1 MLPMIEKLRNCFD
14 EMVVYKD
21 LKKSN
26 FFSALSLPSF
36 MRDWLLK
43 RFEDENGNFDS
54 DELMRFVRTYL
65 PRKDDWTAIKNQVI
79 IEHERVKFLAKVSID
94 IDIKTAE
101 ISFALPDFGLPGR
114 DTIIEDSV
122 WQTCKDDLVRGRET
136 WGMIEIGYRP
146 PDNYDVGA
154 QKNKTSNRGK
164 IKLTAFKT
172 FCPYTIDVDY
182 YKEARREFSTSE
194 WIDVLLGAVDY
205 NASGYLK
212 KTKNADDR
220 INSVEPEE
228 KKLTMLTRLLP
239 FVEKRLNLI
248 ELAPK
253 GTGKSYLFGRVSRF
267 GWLSSGG
274 IMSRAKMFYDQNKQ
288 AVGLVL
294 GNDFI
299 TLDEVQTI
307 SFTDADEMRAALKGY
322 LESGIFTVGNY
333 EGTADAGVIL
343 CGNIKKETMDA
354 DGYSNMFEE
363 LPSVFH
369 ESALIE
375 RFHGFIKG
383 WNIPRM
389 NDDLKIAGWALNSEY
404 FCSILH
410 ELRED
415 MGYRTV
421 VDELIEV
428 PEAAD
433 TRDTEAVKRIAT
445 AYLKLLFPNVRE
457 PDDITTREFKRYC
470 LDRARKMRDTIKY
483 QLGKLDDEYRGKDIP
498 VFSVRSDPDEQ
509 ER

>member
-1 MLPMIEKLRNCFD
+1 MIEKLRNCFD

-43 RFEDENGNFDS
+43 KFEDENGHFDS
-54 DELMRFVRTYL
+54 EELVRFVRTYL
-65 PRKDDWTAIKNQVI
+65 PRKDDWTAIKNKVI
-79 IEHERVKFLAKVSID
+79 IENERVKFLAKVSVD
-94 IDIKTAE
+94 IDIKTGE
-101 ISFALPDFGLPGR
+101 VSFSLPDFGLASK
-114 DTIIEDSV
+114 DSIIEDIV
-122 WQTCKDDLVRGRET
+122 WNSCKEDLIRGRET

-146 PDNYDVGA
+146 SDDHSFESSR
-154 QKNKTSNRGK
+154 NKAKGPNRGK
-164 IKLTAFKT
+164 IKLTAFKS
-172 FCPYTIDVDY
+172 FCPYTIDIDY
-182 YKEARREFSTSE
+182 YKDARREFSTSE
-194 WIDVLLGAVDY
+194 WLDVLLGAVDY
-205 NASGYLK
+205 NSNGYLG
-212 KTKNADDR
+212 D
-220 INSVEPEE
+220 EE

-239 FVEKRLNLI
+239 FAEKRLNLI

-274 IMSRAKMFYDQNKQ
+274 VMSRAKMFYDQNKRKE
-288 AVGLVL
+288 GLVS

-307 SFTDADEMRAALKGY
+307 SFTDVDEMRAALKGY

-363 LPSVFH
+363 LPAVFH

-389 NDDLKIAGWALNSEY
+389 NDDLKISGWALNSEY

-410 ELRED
+410 ELRDD
-415 MGYRTV
+415 MSYRAI

-445 AYLKLLFPNVRE
+445 AYSKLLFPNVRE
-457 PDDITTREFKRYC
+457 PGDISAREFKRYC

-483 QLGKLDDEYRGKDIP
+483 QLGVLDVEYRGKDIP
-498 VFSVRSDPDEQ
+498 VFSVRPVPDMQ
-509 ER
+509 DG

>member
-1 MLPMIEKLRNCFD
+1 MIEKLRNCFG

-43 RFEDENGNFDS
+43 KFENENGHFDS
-54 DELMRFVRTYL
+54 DELARFMRTYL
-65 PRKDDWTAIKNQVI
+65 PHKEDWTAIKNRVI
-79 IEHERVKFLAKVSID
+79 IENERVKFLAKVSVD
-94 IDIKTAE
+94 IDIKTGE
-101 ISFALPDFGLPGR
+101 VSFSLPDFGLASK
-114 DTIIEDSV
+114 DTIIEDYV
-122 WQTCKDDLVRGRET
+122 WDSCKEDLVRGRET
-136 WGMIEIGYRP
+136 WGVIEIGYRP
-146 PDNYDVGA
+146 PNGYDLGFS
-154 QKNKTSNRGK
+154 QNKTKGANKGK
-164 IKLTAFKT
+164 IKLTYFKR
-172 FCPYTIDVDY
+172 FCPYIIDVDY
-182 YKEARREFSTSE
+182 YKDARREFNISE

-205 NASGYLK
+205 NASGYLG
-212 KTKNADDR
+212 D
-220 INSVEPEE
+220 EE

-274 IMSRAKMFYDQNKQ
+274 VMSRAKMFYDQNKRQ
-288 AVGLVL
+288 EGLIA
-294 GNDFI
+294 GNDFVV
-299 TLDEVQTI
+299 LDEVQTI
-307 SFTDADEMRAALKGY
+307 SFTDVDEMRAALKGY
-322 LESGIFTVGNY
+322 LESGVFTVGNY
-333 EGTADAGVIL
+333 EGIADAGVIL
-343 CGNIKKETMDA
+343 CGNLKKETMDS

-363 LPSVFH
+363 LPAVFH

-389 NDDLKIAGWALNSEY
+389 NDDLKVSGWALNSEY

-415 MGYRTV
+415 MSYRAI
-421 VDELIEV
+421 VDEFIEV

-445 AYLKLLFPNVRE
+445 AYLKLLFPNVRQ
-457 PDDITTREFKRYC
+457 PSDITAREFKRYC

-483 QLGKLDDEYRGKDIP
+483 QLGILDEEYRGKDMP
-498 VFSVRSDPDEQ
+498 TFSVKSDPEIQ
-509 ER
+509 E

>member
-1 MLPMIEKLRNCFD
+1 MIEKLRSCFD

-43 RFEDENGNFDS
+43 KFEDENGHFDS
-54 DELMRFVRTYL
+54 DELVRFVRTYL
-65 PRKDDWTAIKNQVI
+65 PRKDDWTAIKNQVV
-79 IEHERVKFLAKVSID
+79 IEHERVKFLAKVSVD
-94 IDIKTAE
+94 IDIRTGE
-101 ISFALPDFGLPGR
+101 VSFALPDFGLTSK

-122 WQTCKDDLVRGRET
+122 WQNCKDDLVRGRET
-136 WGMIEIGYRP
+136 WGMVEIGYRL
-146 PDNYDVGA
+146 PDNYGVDF
-154 QKNKTSNRGK
+154 QKNKAKGANRGK

-172 FCPYTIDVDY
+172 FCPYTIDIDY
-182 YKEARREFSTSE
+182 YKEARREFTTAE
-194 WIDVLLGAVDY
+194 WFDVLLGAVDY
-205 NASGYLK
+205 NAIGYLG
-212 KTKNADDR
+212 D
-220 INSVEPEE
+220 EE

-274 IMSRAKMFYDQNKQ
+274 VMSRAKMFYDQNKR
-288 AVGLVL
+288 VEGLVS

-307 SFTDADEMRAALKGY
+307 SFTDVNEMRAALKGY

-333 EGTADAGVIL
+333 EGTAEAGVIL
-343 CGNIKKETMDA
+343 CGNIKKETMDE
-354 DGYSNMFEE
+354 DGFGNMFEE
-363 LPSVFH
+363 LPPVFH

-404 FCSILH
+404 FCSIMH
-410 ELRED
+410 ELRDD
-415 MGYRTV
+415 MSYRTI

-433 TRDTEAVKRIAT
+433 TRDTEAVKRIST
-445 AYLKLLFPNVRE
+445 AYLKLLFPQVRSA
-457 PDDITTREFKRYC
+457 DDITAREFKRYC
-470 LDRARKMRDTIKY
+470 FDRARKMRDTIKY
-483 QLGKLDDEYRGKDIP
+483 QLGILDVEYRGKDIP
-498 VFSVRSDPDEQ
+498 AFRVRSDSE
-509 ER
+509 EVG

>member
-1 MLPMIEKLRNCFD
+1 MSCDDKLRDCFD

-26 FFSALSLPSF
+26 FFSSLSLPSF

-43 RFEDENGNFDS
+43 KFEDDNGNFETE
-54 DELMRFVRTYL
+54 ELVQFVRTYL
-65 PRKDDWTAIKNQVI
+65 PRKDDWTAMKNMII
-79 IEHERVKFLAKVSID
+79 IEREHVKFLAKISVD
-94 IDIKTAE
+94 IDIKTGE
-101 ISFALPDFGLPGR
+101 VSFALPDFGL
-114 DTIIEDSV
+114 ISKDSFVESNV
-122 WQTCKDDLVRGRET
+122 WDLCKDDLVRGRET
-136 WGMIEIGYRP
+136 WGMVELGYRE
-146 PDNYDVGA
+146 PDEEL
-154 QKNKTSNRGK
+154 KLKGK
-164 IKLTAFKT
+164 IKLINFKT
-172 FCPYTIDVDY
+172 FCPYTIDIDY
-182 YKEARREFSTSE
+182 YKDVRSEFSTSE

-205 NASGYLK
+205 NAAGYL
-212 KTKNADDR
+212 DD
-220 INSVEPEE
+220 EE

-274 IMSRAKMFYDQNKQ
+274 VMSRAKMFYDISKRTE
-288 AVGLVL
+288 GLVA
-294 GNDFI
+294 GNDFV

-307 SFTDADEMRAALKGY
+307 SFTDVNEMRAALKGY
-322 LESGIFTVGNY
+322 LESGIFTIGNY

-343 CGNIKKETMDA
+343 CGNIKKETMDN
-354 DGYSNMFEE
+354 DGYTNMFEE

-389 NDDLKIAGWALNSEY
+389 NDDLKISGWALNSEY
-404 FCSILH
+404 FCSIMH
-410 ELRED
+410 ELRDD
-415 MGYRTV
+415 MSFRAI

-457 PDDITTREFKRYC
+457 AKDISIADFNRYC
-470 LDRARKMRDTIKY
+470 LRRARIMRDTIKT
-483 QLGKLDDEYRGKDIP
+483 QIGILDVEYKGKDVPI
-498 VFSVRSDPDEQ
+498 FSIKEV
-509 ER
+509 